1 MTIKINGT
9 NTAANPSITGT
20 DTDTGIVY
28 GSDQIDFS
36 IGGTS
41 KLTLDSSGNLL
52 NLGQYHLSDGGTIR
66 GQIFLN
72 PSDTDDII
80 INAVSLGSN
89 IDFKT
94 VGTQR
99 MRLDSSGRLALGTT
113 SPSHVADFV
122 GANETTFDH
131 IGTLGLQGTD
141 AYNSGN
147 AGAGITFSGKYNNSG
162 SVTSLAQIS
171 GIKEDTGDGTFDGAL
186 TFGVRNDAQGVN
198 IERARIDSAGNLN
211 LDTSS
216 NPLPNNSAALLN
228 MDVPQGKD
236 GINIKQDST
245 HHCINIWRSAS
256 DGNVLNFYRG
266 SSQGGSVGII
276 SINSTSTTYATSSD
290 YRLKENA
297 SAISDGITRLKT
309 LKPYRFNFKVEPSRI
324 VDGFFAHEVS
334 LIVPEAITG
343 IKDEVN
349 ENNEPIYQAIDQS
362 KLVPLLTAALQEAIA
377 KIEVL
382 ETKVAALEAA

>member
-1 MTIKINGT
+1 MSSIKLKHASGNGVII
-9 NTAANPSITGT
+9 AAPSSNPAADRTLTLPGDADGIIAAT
-20 DTDTGIVY
+20 DTSGNLGLGVTPTQKLHVNGNILVPSGNNLYFGDTGCKIDGTAG
-28 GSDQIDFS
+28 GSMSFMTNSNIAVV
-36 IGGTS
+36 I
-41 KLTLDSSGNLL
+41 DSSGKF
-52 NLGQYHLSDGGTIR
+52 GIG
-66 GQIFLN
+66 
-72 PSDTDDII
+72 
-80 INAVSLGSN
+80 
-89 IDFKT
+89 KT
-94 VGTQR
+94 PALP
-99 MRLDSSGRLALGTT
+99 LD
-113 SPSHVADFV
+113 VV
-122 GANETTFDH
+122 GANDTTFDH
-131 IGTLGLQGTD
+131 VGTLSLQGTD

-147 AGAGITFSGKYNNSG
+147 AGAGINFSGVFNSSG
-162 SVTSLAQIS
+162 SITTLAQIS
-171 GIKEDTGDGTFDGAL
+171 GIKEDTGNGTFDGAL

-236 GINIKQDST
+236 GVNIKQDST
-245 HHCINIWRSAS
+245 HHCFNIWRSAS
-256 DGNVLNFYRG
+256 DGNIMNFYRG

-276 SINSTSTTYATSSD
+276 SVNSTSTTYATSSD
-290 YRLKENA
+290 YRLKENV

-362 KLVPLLTAALQEAIA
+362 KLVPLLTAALQEEIA
-377 KIEVL
+377 KRE
-382 ETKVAALEAA
+382 ALEARVVALEAK